1 MLNSWLHLDFAHPK
15 LLWLIPTL
23 VLVFAFWFYF
33 RYKKQY
39 ASLNVSSTKMWTKYK
54 SFRGSLLPILP
65 VLRFFSMAFII
76 IALARPQSTSTDE
89 KITSYG
95 IDLVISMDVS
105 SSMLAQDFKPDRLE
119 AAKEVASNFI
129 ANRPN
134 DRIGLVIFGG
144 ESFTQVPITT
154 DHKIVQSQLKKI
166 KNGLLVDGTAI
177 GMGIGTAINRLKDSE
192 AESKVIILMT
202 DGVNNAG
209 LIDPRTAAEAAIQYD
224 VKVYTIGIGTKGEA
238 YMPAYLL
245 PNGTVKYDYLPV
257 EIDEDLLTEIAQ
269 TTGGKYYRATDKK
282 SLGNIYAEIDQLEKT
297 EIESSQTVNVKELFY
312 IFAAIAMLLL
322 FTEQVLKY
330 TLLRT
335 FN

>member
-1 MLNSWLHLDFAHPK
+1 
-15 LLWLIPTL
+15 
-23 VLVFAFWFYF
+23 
-33 RYKKQY
+33 
-39 ASLNVSSTKMWTKYK
+39 
-54 SFRGSLLPILP
+54 
-65 VLRFFSMAFII
+65 MAFII

>member
-1 MLNSWLHLDFAHPK
+1 MLSSWLNLDFAHPK
-15 LLWLIPTL
+15 LLWLIPAL
-23 VLVFAFWFYF
+23 VLVFALWFYF

-39 ASLNVSSTKMWTKYK
+39 ANLNIPNTKVWSNYK
-54 SFRGSLLPILP
+54 SVRGSLLPLLP
-65 VLRFFSMAFII
+65 ILRFFSMAFIL

-95 IDLVISMDVS
+95 IDMVISIDVS
-105 SSMLAQDFKPDRLE
+105 SSMLAQDFEPDRLE
-119 AAKEVASNFI
+119 AAKDVASDFI
-129 ANRPN
+129 SKRPS

-209 LIDPRTAAEAAIQYD
+209 LIDPITAAEAAVQYD

-245 PNGTVKYDYLPV
+245 PDGTMKYEYLPV
-257 EIDEDLLTEIAQ
+257 EIDEALLIEIAKS
-269 TTGGKYYRATDKK
+269 TGGKYYRATDKK
-282 SLGNIYAEIDQLEKT
+282 SLENIYSEIDELEKT
-297 EIESSQTVNVKELFY
+297 EIESSQTVKVKELFY
-312 IFAAIAMLLL
+312 IFAALAIL
-322 FTEQVLKY
+322 FLFLEQFLKY
-330 TLLRT
+330 TVLKT

>member
-1 MLNSWLHLDFAHPK
+1 MDFAHPK
-15 LLWLIPTL
+15 LLWLLPVL
-23 VLVFAFWFYF
+23 LLVFALWFYF
-33 RYKKQY
+33 RYRKQY
-39 ASLNVSSTKMWTKYK
+39 ASLQVSSTAMWSQYK
-54 SFRGSLLPILP
+54 SIRGSLLPILP
-65 VLRFFSMAFII
+65 ILRMCSMAFII
-76 IALARPQSTSTDE
+76 VALARPQSTSTDE

-105 SSMLAQDFKPDRLE
+105 SSMLAEDFKPTRLE
-119 AAKEVASNFI
+119 AAKDVAADFI
-129 ANRPN
+129 SKRPS

-154 DHKIVQSQLKKI
+154 DHKIVQSQLEKI
-166 KNGLLVDGTAI
+166 ENGRLSDGTAI

-202 DGVNNAG
+202 DGVNNSG
-209 LIDPRTAAEAAIQYD
+209 LVDPRTAAEAAVQYN
-224 VKVYTIGIGTKGEA
+224 VKVYTIGIGTKGQA
-238 YMPAYLL
+238 YMPAYLN
-245 PNGTVKYDYLPV
+245 PDGSVAYDYLDV
-257 EIDEDLLTEIAQ
+257 EIDEALLTEIAQ

-282 SLGNIYAEIDQLEKT
+282 SLETIYEEIDTLEKT

-312 IFAAIAMLLL
+312 IFAALALGLL
-322 FTEQVLKY
+322 FIEQVLKY